1 MIPSTAHHND
11 KTVVSHPW
19 EALQLDSASENDPF
33 NFAIR
38 NGEVVLINE
47 LYKYNG
53 YDCESIYQTEQTLG
67 LKSEN
72 LLAWPLIDSES
83 KTIGLLVLL
92 DLNVIDN
99 EAALTEFCRMAAS
112 N

>member
-1 MIPSTAHHND
+1 
-11 KTVVSHPW
+11 
-19 EALQLDSASENDPF
+19 
-33 NFAIR
+33 
-38 NGEVVLINE
+38 
-47 LYKYNG
+47 

-99 EAALTEFCRMAAS
+99 EAALPEFCRMAAS
-112 N
+112 NIRQAVWLAQYGQVIKNLNAD

>member
-1 MIPSTAHHND
+1 MLMFHAIILPANITITTAFHQLV
-11 KTVVSHPW
+11 K
-19 EALQLDSASENDPF
+19 ALHLSRKGG
-33 NFAIR
+33 I
-38 NGEVVLINE
+38 L
-47 LYKYNG
+47 
-53 YDCESIYQTEQTLG
+53 IYQTEQTLG

-112 N
+112 NIRQAECSRALGLDCRH